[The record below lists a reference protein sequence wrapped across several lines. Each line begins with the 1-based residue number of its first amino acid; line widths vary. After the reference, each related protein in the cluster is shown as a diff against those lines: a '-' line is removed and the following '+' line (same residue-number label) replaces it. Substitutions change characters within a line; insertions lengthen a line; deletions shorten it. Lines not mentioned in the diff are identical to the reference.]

1 MGLSS
6 IVSII
11 HMVTIATMLNFNDGN
26 NGHGLKNVACEQG
39 FKRYS
44 ETTHTLGFFGHISW
58 SQVTN
63 LFAFKISSF
72 KPFFLHNY
80 NSLDLVWNVKQGPCT
95 EVFFTHLFPNLMK
108 EDTVIYRR

>member
-39 FKRYS
+39 FKTLLRNY
-44 ETTHTLGFFGHISW
+44 THFGLLRSHIVITSD
-58 SQVTN
+58 
-63 LFAFKISSF
+63 K
-72 KPFFLHNY
+72 
-80 NSLDLVWNVKQGPCT
+80 LVC
-95 EVFFTHLFPNLMK
+95 F
-108 EDTVIYRR
+108 

>member
-1 MGLSS
+1 MRCSFNFHQNNAEEMGLSS

-44 ETTHTLGFFGHISW
+44 ETTHTLGFFGHIS
-58 SQVTN
+58 
-63 LFAFKISSF
+63 
-72 KPFFLHNY
+72 
-80 NSLDLVWNVKQGPCT
+80 
-95 EVFFTHLFPNLMK
+95 
-108 EDTVIYRR
+108 